1 MNKKVIIGIVIVTV
15 ILLTVL
21 GVTLYL
27 NKRITTKDFKN
38 EAFKITYDSTWKVT
52 EDTKYLALQHNKTKS
67 TIKIQYKML
76 DESFLDT
83 NLSQIIDDL
92 MDSIV
97 DQNTGFNLINYNKNN
112 DKYDSFSYLYE
123 KEKEQVLVRVYKKDC
138 VLLVMYYS
146 ADSEVFDIVLDSVD
160 TMLDT
165 LEIYSGEK

>member
-15 ILLTVL
+15 ILLAVL

-97 DQNTGFNLINYNKNN
+97 DQNTGFN
-112 DKYDSFSYLYE
+112 YDSFSYLYE